1 MLRVCSCVSPFLI
14 EIPNPSTQQQWLY
27 QTAGS
32 ALLLSFLQ
40 HSLNSAVSKALTLF
54 AAIKSLSSRRAL
66 GCPGYSSHLPA
77 LQGRW
82 QKLHRNIIF
91 AASARCRRPLQFH
104 FKCTLLHKELGGW
117 INRYLSLR
125 FAAEIVSHL
134 DVFEHWLQKWPLFL
148 GSKIWKTILG
158 NYPDLCIS

>member
-1 MLRVCSCVSPFLI
+1 MIKATEHRHCVKGLFLCFTFFNRNPKPLCS
-14 EIPNPSTQQQWLY
+14 
-27 QTAGS
+27 A
-32 ALLLSFLQ
+32 
-40 HSLNSAVSKALTLF
+40 AVTLPDSRQCSVAEFPPAQSKLCCFQGPDILF
-54 AAIKSLSSRRAL
+54 AAIKSLSSCKAL

-104 FKCTLLHKELGGW
+104 FKCTFLHKELGGW
-117 INRYLSLR
+117 MNRYLSLR

-134 DVFEHWLQKWPLFL
+134 DVFEHWLLKWPLFL
-148 GSKIWKTILG
+148 GSKI
-158 NYPDLCIS
+158 